1 MEISS
6 LPLAVKIIHEP
17 EAKGSEYVAYS
28 PEFDLSSCGATAG
41 EARSNLQEAIE
52 LVIESCT
59 EDGTLNQFLEDVGF
73 RPEKKGWELP
83 RVSFEPFFVPVPE
96 VLKGRL
102 WAAA

>member
-6 LPLAVKIIHEP
+6 LPLAIKIIHEP

-28 PEFDLSSCGATAG
+28 PEFDLSSCGATTK
-41 EARSNLQEAIE
+41 EARGNLREAIG
-52 LVIESCT
+52 LVIESCA

-73 RPEKKGWELP
+73 RPKEKGWQLP
-83 RVSFEPFFVPVPE
+83 QVSFEPFFVPVPD

-102 WAAA
+102 WVAA